1 MIPYVCKCYLLYLYI
16 SKVSQND
23 VITIDSDD
31 DESVGSEIILI
42 SDSEPDDQLF
52 PDYEEEEEADVEIN
66 LEENCERNQDVKGTF
81 PLVKIFGFYFF
92 ILTSNYNKLLSSS
105 SLITWCLCFPIWRL
119 RKFVLS
125 NS

>member
-1 MIPYVCKCYLLYLYI
+1 M
-16 SKVSQND
+16 
-23 VITIDSDD
+23 ITIDSDE

-52 PDYEEEEEADVEIN
+52 PDYEEEEADVEIN

-119 RKFVLS
+119 RKFLLS

>member
-1 MIPYVCKCYLLYLYI
+1 MALYVCNCYLLYLYI
-16 SKVSQND
+16 SKVSQDD

-52 PDYEEEEEADVEIN
+52 PHYEEEEEADVEIN
-66 LEENCERNQDVKGTF
+66 PEENCERNQDVKGTF

-105 SLITWCLCFPIWRL
+105 SLITWCFCFPIWRL
-119 RKFVLS
+119 RKFLLS
-125 NS
+125 SS